1 MIGKPDQGVKGI
13 SGGQRKRLSLAS
25 EVLTNPALMFCDEPT
40 SGLDSFMATS
50 VVETL
55 RTLASQGRTIICTIH
70 QPSSQITE
78 LFDKVLL
85 MAEGRTAY
93 LGDVNDANYF
103 LSSCGF
109 PCPVNYNPADHWVQA
124 LAVVPGVEEKSRKNI
139 DTVCEA
145 FNRSE
150 DGQLLEQLSS
160 SSHTEVLTSASKS
173 PYKASWTAQFSALM
187 WRSWLSVIKEPLIVQ
202 VRIAQ
207 TVVIAVILGIV
218 YFGQEHTIAGVQSIN
233 GALFL
238 IITNM
243 TFSNMFAVINV
254 ITMELPIFLREH
266 FNGMYRTDV
275 YFITKQLAELPL
287 FVLTPL
293 LFVGI
298 LYYMVSLIRIQYN
311 FTTVMLM

>member
-1 MIGKPDQGVKGI
+1 
-13 SGGQRKRLSLAS
+13 
-25 EVLTNPALMFCDEPT
+25 
-40 SGLDSFMATS
+40 
-50 VVETL
+50 
-55 RTLASQGRTIICTIH
+55 
-70 QPSSQITE
+70 
-78 LFDKVLL
+78 

-103 LSSCGF
+103 LSGCGF

-124 LAVVPGVEEKSRKNI
+124 LAVIPGVEEKSRKNI
-139 DTVCEA
+139 ETVCEA
-145 FNRSE
+145 FRKSE
-150 DGQLLEQLSS
+150 EGRELENLSS
-160 SSHTEVLTSASKS
+160 TMSTADVLPSAGKS
-173 PYKASWTAQFSALM
+173 PYKASWSAQFSALM

-207 TVVIAVILGIV
+207 TIVIALLLGII
-218 YFGQEHTIAGVQSIN
+218 YFGQDHTIAGVQSIN

-287 FVLTPL
+287 FLLTPL
-293 LFVGI
+293 IFVGI
-298 LYYMVSLIRIQYN
+298 LYYMVKYRDKLNLLKKTPFPRCLSMQSLRG
-311 FTTVMLM
+311 L